1 MGATS
6 FESVPSPLIFST
18 DAGAMTAA
26 LALAK
31 EALAEGDFAIAA
43 MVLDSAGHAL
53 SARHDEV
60 RSASSPTAHAVVLAL
75 QDAASKTGS
84 WRLIDTTLVVT
95 REPCALCAG
104 AAVAARVRR
113 VVFATAD
120 DQLGCLGSRYNFGV
134 DPRLNHEFEIVSG
147 LEAQVAGL
155 LFEESR

>member
-1 MGATS
+1 MTAIS
-6 FESVPSPLIFST
+6 FKSVHGPSSFTT
-18 DAGAMTAA
+18 DADAMAAA
-26 LALAK
+26 LAMAK
-31 EALAEGDFAIAA
+31 VAFVEGDLAIAA
-43 MVLDSAGHAL
+43 MVLDSSGRVL

-75 QDAASKTGS
+75 KDAARQMVG

-113 VVFATAD
+113 VVFAGPD

-134 DPRLNHEFEIVSG
+134 DPRLNHEFAIVSG
-147 LEAQVAGL
+147 LEAGIATL
-155 LFEESR
+155 LFEQSR